1 MCWGDYKMN
10 FENIQRE
17 DKEIYD
23 LIEKELDRQRNGIE
37 LIASEN
43 IVSKAVMEAMGSYLT
58 NKYAEG
64 YPGKRYYGGCHVVD
78 EIEQIAIDRAKKLFG
93 AEHANVQPHSGSQAN
108 MAVYF
113 TILKPGDTV
122 LGMDLSHGGH
132 LTHGSPVNFS
142 GRLFNFV
149 SYGVDPETEMINY
162 DKVREIAL
170 ENKPKLIVAGA
181 SAYSRI
187 IDFAKFREI
196 ADEVGAYLMVDMAHI
211 AGLVAAGVHPSP
223 VPYCD
228 FVTTTTHKTLRGP
241 RGGLILCKEK
251 YAKDLNKN
259 IFPGI
264 QGGPL
269 EHIIAAKA
277 VCFKEALDP
286 KFKEYAK
293 SVVANCAELAEQL
306 KKRGFKIVSGG
317 TDNHVFLVDLNNKD
331 ITGKE
336 AEQLLDSIGI
346 TANKNTVPN
355 ETRSPFVTSGIRIG
369 TAAVTTRGFVKED
382 MAEIAAIM
390 DEAIKNRE
398 GDLSALKARVNALC
412 AKHPL
417 YE

>member
-1 MCWGDYKMN
+1 MN
-10 FENIQRE
+10 FDNVKKE
-17 DKEIYD
+17 DKDIYN
-23 LIEKELDRQRNGIE
+23 LIEKELKRQQDGIE

-43 IVSKAVMEAMGSYLT
+43 IVSEAVMEAMGSYLT

-78 EIEQIAIDRAKKLFG
+78 EIEQIAIDRAKELFG
-93 AEHANVQPHSGSQAN
+93 EEYANVQPHSGSQAN

-113 TILKPGDTV
+113 SVLEPGDTV

-149 SYGVDPETEMINY
+149 SYGVDKETEMIDYEN
-162 DKVREIAL
+162 VRKIAL

-187 IDFAKFREI
+187 IDFAKLREI
-196 ADEVGAYLMVDMAHI
+196 ADEVGALLMVDMAHI

-228 FVTTTTHKTLRGP
+228 FVTSTTHKTLRGP

-251 YAKDLNKN
+251 YGKLIDKN
-259 IFPGI
+259 IFPGM

-269 EHIIAAKA
+269 MHVIAAKA

-286 KFKEYAK
+286 SFKEYGAQ
-293 SVVANCAELAEQL
+293 VVKNCKRLAEEL
-306 KKRGFKIVSGG
+306 IKRDFKIVSGG
-317 TDNHVFLVDLNNKD
+317 TDNHVFLVDLHNKEV
-331 ITGKE
+331 TGKE
-336 AEQLLDSIGI
+336 TENLLDRVGI
-346 TANKNTVPN
+346 TLNKNTVPN
-355 ETRSPFVTSGIRIG
+355 ETRSPFVTSGVRIG
-369 TAAVTTRGFVKED
+369 TAAVTTRGFKEED
-382 MAEIAAIM
+382 MVVIAEII

-398 GDLSALKARVNALC
+398 NEEALEGLKKKVKALC
-412 AKHPL
+412 DKYPL

>member
-1 MCWGDYKMN
+1 MD
-10 FENIQRE
+10 FENIKKE

-23 LIEKELDRQRNGIE
+23 LIEKELHRQQKGIE

-64 YPGKRYYGGCHVVD
+64 YPGKRYYGGCYVVD
-78 EIEQIAIDRAKKLFG
+78 EIEQIAIDRAKELFG

-113 TILKPGDTV
+113 TVLKPGDTV

-142 GRLFNFV
+142 GRLYNFV
-149 SYGVDPETEMINY
+149 SYGVDKETEMIDYEN
-162 DKVREIAL
+162 VRKIAL
-170 ENKPKLIVAGA
+170 ECKPKLIVAGA
-181 SAYSRI
+181 SAYARI

-196 ADEVGAYLMVDMAHI
+196 ADEVGAILMTDMAHI

-286 KFKEYAK
+286 SFKEYAK
-293 SVVANCAELAEQL
+293 NVVENCKELANQL
-306 KKRGFKIVSGG
+306 ISKGFKIVSGG

-336 AEQLLDSIGI
+336 AEAILDSIGI

-369 TAAVTTRGFVKED
+369 TAAITTRGFKKDD
-382 MAEIAAIM
+382 MAEIADIIN
-390 DEAIKNRE
+390 EAIENRE
-398 GDLSALKARVNALC
+398 GDLSPLKARVEALC
-412 AKHPL
+412 DKYPL